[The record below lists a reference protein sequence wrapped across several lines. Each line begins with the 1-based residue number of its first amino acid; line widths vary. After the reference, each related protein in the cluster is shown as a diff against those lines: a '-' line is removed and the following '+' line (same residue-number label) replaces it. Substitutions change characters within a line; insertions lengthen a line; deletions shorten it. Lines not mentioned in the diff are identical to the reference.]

1 MYILK
6 DEEKIYTLFV
16 WLLSI
21 LLALIV
27 SSVILFIDPSF
38 PIVILLVQIFEI
50 FLFAQIFICVKRI
63 NNALRIDN
71 VETVELYDLETRSRI
86 PNRLRDLVRANRD
99 D

>member
-21 LLALIV
+21 LLASIV

-71 VETVELYDLETRSRI
+71 VETVELYDLETRSRT
-86 PNRLRDLVRANRD
+86 PNRLRDLMRPNRD